1 LQRNCAS
8 VTFSTLRC
16 RAWLGFEQ
24 RTERLNGMN
33 LPIQLI
39 STDFDGTFFAEF
51 ENPPVPEELQRLIG
65 QLQQAG
71 AKWVINTGRDLSSLL
86 ESMARA
92 HLSVRPD
99 YLVVVEREI
108 YSHEKSQYVGWEDW
122 NRICAQAHADLF
134 ARVRTDL
141 PRLVAWVNERF
152 DASVYEDSYSPFCLI
167 AEDNRD
173 ADVIHEYLNAY
184 CAQVPRL
191 TVVRNDVYA
200 RFSHDAYSK
209 GTALSEIA
217 RRLGIACDY
226 ILAAGD
232 HLNDLP
238 MLSQEHARW
247 LVAPSNAIELV
258 KQTVRRQDGYVS
270 DEPHGYG
277 VARGLEFF
285 LEATA
290 LHATKLNS
298 KT

>member
-1 LQRNCAS
+1 
-8 VTFSTLRC
+8 
-16 RAWLGFEQ
+16 
-24 RTERLNGMN
+24 MN
-33 LPIQLI
+33 LPIKII

-65 QLQQAG
+65 QLQEAG

-99 YLVVVEREI
+99 YHVVVEREI
-108 YSHEKSQYVGWEDW
+108 YAHEKSQYVGWEDW
-122 NRICAQAHADLF
+122 NRACAQAHADLF
-134 ARVRTDL
+134 ARVRADL
-141 PRLVAWVNERF
+141 PQLVAWVNERF

-173 ADVIHEYLNAY
+173 ADVIHEYLKAY
-184 CAQVPRL
+184 CARVPRL

-200 RFSHDAYSK
+200 RFSHEAYSK
-209 GTALSEIA
+209 GTTLSEIA
-217 RRLGIACDY
+217 RRLGVGRDY
-226 ILAAGD
+226 VLAAGD

-238 MLSQEHARW
+238 MLSHEHARW

-258 KQTVRRQDGYVS
+258 KQAVRRQEGFVS

-285 LEATA
+285 LESTGRYATN
-290 LHATKLNS
+290 LNS

>member
-1 LQRNCAS
+1 
-8 VTFSTLRC
+8 
-16 RAWLGFEQ
+16 
-24 RTERLNGMN
+24 MN
-33 LPIQLI
+33 LAIKLI

-65 QLQQAG
+65 QLQAAG
-71 AKWVINTGRDLSSLL
+71 VKWVINTGRDLSSLL
-86 ESMARA
+86 EALARA

-108 YSHEKSQYVGWEDW
+108 YVHEKSQYVGWEDW
-122 NRICAQAHADLF
+122 NRTCSQAHADLF
-134 ARVRTDL
+134 ARVRDDL

-173 ADVIHEYLNAY
+173 ADVIHEYLKAY

-200 RFSHDAYSK
+200 RFSHEAYSK

-217 RRLGIACDY
+217 RRLGVSRDY

-238 MLSQEHARW
+238 MLSREHARW
-247 LVAPSNAIELV
+247 LVAPSNAIEPV
-258 KQTVRRQDGYVS
+258 KDAVRRQDGFVS
-270 DEPHGYG
+270 DEPHGSG
-277 VARGLEFF
+277 VARGVEFF
-285 LEATA
+285 LESAGA
-290 LHATKLNS
+290 ARNKS
-298 KT
+298 

>member
-1 LQRNCAS
+1 
-8 VTFSTLRC
+8 
-16 RAWLGFEQ
+16 
-24 RTERLNGMN
+24 MN
-33 LPIQLI
+33 MPIKII
-39 STDFDGTFFAEF
+39 STDFDGTLFAEF

-65 QLQQAG
+65 QLQAAG

-86 ESMARA
+86 ESLARA

-99 YLVVVEREI
+99 LLVVVEREI
-108 YSHEKSQYVGWEDW
+108 YVHEKSQYVGWEDW
-122 NRICAQAHADLF
+122 NRTCAQAHADLF
-134 ARVRTDL
+134 ARVRADL
-141 PRLVAWVNERF
+141 PRLMAWVNERF

-173 ADVIHEYLNAY
+173 ADAIHEYLNAY

-200 RFSHDAYSK
+200 RFSHEAYSK

-217 RRLGIACDY
+217 RRLGVDRDHIF
-226 ILAAGD
+226 AAGD

-258 KQTVRRQDGYVS
+258 KQTVRQQEGFVS
-270 DEPHGYG
+270 DQPHGHG
-277 VARGLEFF
+277 VARGLEYF
-285 LEATA
+285 LESVTRPATN
-290 LHATKLNS
+290 LNS
-298 KT
+298 KS